1 LRAVPPGQGHAGLVA
16 AVEPFLAAR

>member
-16 AVEPFLAAR
+16 AVEPFLAAP